1 MFQQKMQEEEENRF
15 CIYRNK
21 TFNRRKIMII
31 FVAVLLLMVFLMGR
45 LVYLMIFCS
54 EYYGVRAE
62 NLHERER
69 DIKAARGNIY
79 DRNGVVLAENKTV
92 CTISVIHSQI
102 EDPEKVIAVLTK
114 ELGMS
119 EETVRKRVEK
129 VSSIERIKTNVEKET
144 GDAIRSYELAGVKID
159 EDYKRYYPYN
169 ELASK
174 VIGFTGGDNQGIIGI
189 EVKYDEYLEGINGKI
204 LTLTDARGVE
214 IKNAGERRSE
224 PVEGDDLYLSLDYN
238 IQMYAAQAAV
248 KVREE
253 KQADSVSILV
263 MNPQN
268 GEILAMVNEPE
279 FNLNEPFALN
289 TENDTELSEEEK
301 QDALNKTWRNQCIND
316 TYEPGST
323 FKIITASAALEEGKV
338 SLSDQFNCPGYKIV
352 EDRRIRCHKVGGH
365 GAEDFT
371 HGIMNSCNPVFIEIG
386 LRIGSDR
393 FCDYFEQ
400 FGLLS
405 RTNIDLPGEASTIMH
420 KRENIGQVELA
431 TMSFGQSF
439 QITPIQLATT
449 VSSIING
456 GNRVTP
462 HFGVETKNAEGEVTH
477 TFVYGQKEHIV
488 SEETSTTMRY
498 LLEKVVS
505 EGSGKNAA
513 LEGFSIGGKTATS
526 QTLPRSEKRYISS
539 FLGFAPADDPQVLAL
554 IIINNPQGVYYGG
567 TIAAPVCRDLFSN
580 ILPYLGIE
588 QALVTEDAEIQEN
601 P

>member
-144 GDAIRSYELAGVKID
+144 GDAIRAYELAGVKID

-174 VIGFTGGDNQGIIGI
+174 VIGFTGGDNQGIVGI

-301 QDALNKTWRNQCIND
+301 QDALNKMWRNQCIND